1 MFDVQQPKINAQ
13 ANESAPESGSKPASD
28 TNLFAGIVFVIVTF
42 ALALGGWI
50 YLDSRSSQFGPD
62 GLPDFEGTHKP
73 LVWRDQPFPVLSHQ
87 VEELHHGRW
96 QNRDLADITKGRVSL
111 INFWASWCVPCL
123 TELPGLNQL
132 QGDFDKEDF
141 QVIAL
146 SLDLPQDQRDAL
158 QVWQRLR
165 MSNISMFQDVGTL
178 GATGIERFA
187 VDTFPTSLL
196 VDRNGQIVASL
207 IGEADWDS
215 SGARTVVSFLIDQSN
230 H

>member
-1 MFDVQQPKINAQ
+1 MNTQ
-13 ANESAPESGSKPASD
+13 ADESAPESASDSAPKPASD

-50 YLDSRSSQFGPD
+50 YLDSTSNQFGPD
-62 GLPDFEGTHKP
+62 GMPDFEGTHKP
-73 LVWRDQPFPVLSHQ
+73 LAWRDQPFPVFSHQ

-96 QNRDLADITKGRVSL
+96 QSRDLADITKGRVTL

-123 TELPGLNQL
+123 TELPSLNEL

-165 MSNISMFQDVGTL
+165 MSNISMFRDIGTL

-187 VDTFPTSLL
+187 IDTFPTSLL

-215 SGARTVVSFLIDQSN
+215 SSARTVVSFLVD
-230 H
+230 